1 MSTTARSEWR
11 RGWHLVML
19 TALGIACAP
28 TALPVYSLGVFVE
41 PFQSE
46 FGWGRGEIQAAILFS
61 TGLSI
66 FCAPLSGTMVKRFG
80 LRKTI
85 LPGLAGVGVGL
96 LAAAANTGS
105 LWQLYAAY
113 ALMSVLG
120 TGAGMIGWG
129 ALISGRFDKA
139 RGLALGLA
147 LSGTGLCA
155 ALMPQIALAGMSVL
169 GWRGAY
175 LFLAGFVLLIAL
187 PICMAVLPD
196 DPVAASKAEHP
207 VHVTGMDAPTALRH
221 WRFWVLGVATGAIYM
236 VVGGLLPNFVPLL
249 QDNGLSAAE
258 AASIMGMFG
267 VSVVVGRICVGAL
280 VDRFWA
286 PAVAACVL
294 IPAAI
299 ACIVLQGET
308 SVIVA
313 AAAVMMIGAATG
325 MELDVLSFL
334 TARYFGIADYARI
347 YGRLFVFLAITA
359 GVAPMLFGYFHD
371 WTGHYAL
378 PLQISAG
385 LLSAGAVL
393 LLALGRYPHEY
404 ARAE

>member
-1 MSTTARSEWR
+1 V
-11 RGWHLVML
+11 LL
-19 TALGIACAP
+19 TALGITCAP
-28 TALPVYSLGVFVE
+28 TALPVYSLGVFVA
-41 PFQSE
+41 PFQAE
-46 FGWGRGEIQAAILFS
+46 FGWGRGEIQTVILFS

-85 LPGLAGVGVGL
+85 LPGLAGVGIGL

-155 ALMPQIALAGMSVL
+155 ALMPQIALAGMSFM

-187 PICMAVLPD
+187 PVCMAVLPD
-196 DPVAASKAEHP
+196 DPVADSKGEKP
-207 VHVTGMDAPTALRH
+207 LHVVGMDASVALRH
-221 WRFWVLGVATGAIYM
+221 WRFWVLGAATGAIYM

-249 QDNGLSAAE
+249 QDNGLSAAQ

-267 VSVVVGRICVGAL
+267 ISVVVGRICVGAL

-286 PAVAACVL
+286 PAVATGVL

-299 ACIVLQGET
+299 ACLVLQVE
-308 SVIVA
+308 SDVIVA

-334 TARYFGIADYARI
+334 TARYFGLADYARI
-347 YGRLFVFLAITA
+347 YGRLFVFVAVTA
-359 GVAPMLFGYFHD
+359 GIAPMLFGYFHD

-385 LLSAGAVL
+385 LLILGAAC
-393 LLALGRYPHEY
+393 LLALGRYPPEY

>member
-1 MSTTARSEWR
+1 MSTSARQEWR
-11 RGWHLVML
+11 RGWHLVLL

-41 PFQSE
+41 PFQAE
-46 FGWGRGEIQAAILFS
+46 FGWGRGEIQTVILFS

-80 LRKTI
+80 LRWTI
-85 LPGLAGVGVGL
+85 LPGLAGVGIGL

-196 DPVAASKAEHP
+196 DPVADNKTEQP
-207 VHVTGMDAPTALRH
+207 VHVTGMDASAALRH

-249 QDNGLSAAE
+249 QDNGLSAAA

-267 VSVVVGRICVGAL
+267 ISVVVGRICVGAL

-286 PAVAACVL
+286 PAVATAVL

-299 ACIVLQGET
+299 ACLVLQGET
-308 SVIVA
+308 SLVVA
-313 AAAVMMIGAATG
+313 AASVMIIGAATG

-347 YGRLFVFLAITA
+347 YGRLFVFLAFTA

-385 LLSAGAVL
+385 LLVAGAVL
-393 LLALGRYPHEY
+393 LLALGRYPQEY
-404 ARAE
+404 ARNE

>member
-1 MSTTARSEWR
+1 MSMTARQEWR
-11 RGWHLVML
+11 RGWHLVLL

-41 PFQSE
+41 PFQAE
-46 FGWGRGEIQAAILFS
+46 FGWGRGEIQTAILFS

-120 TGAGMIGWG
+120 TGAGMIGWS

-196 DPVAASKAEHP
+196 DPVADKKTEQP
-207 VHVTGMDAPTALRH
+207 VHVSGMDAAAALRH

-249 QDNGLSAAE
+249 QDNGLSAAQ

-267 VSVVVGRICVGAL
+267 ISVVVGRICVGAL

-286 PAVAACVL
+286 PAVATGVL

-299 ACIVLQGET
+299 ACLVLQGET
-308 SVIVA
+308 SVVVA
-313 AAAVMMIGAATG
+313 AAAVMIVGAATG

-347 YGRLFVFLAITA
+347 YGRLFVFLAVTA

-371 WTGHYAL
+371 WTGHYTL

-385 LLSAGAVL
+385 LLMAGAVL
-393 LLALGRYPHEY
+393 LLALGRYPQEY
-404 ARAE
+404 ARTE